1 MRWAIGISIALHLL
15 MLTLVFRGSHI
26 DKKAYPPVMMVHL
39 SSPPPLLGVQNPA
52 VEQAAPVVSQQKK
65 VTPIKKE
72 ETHVAEV
79 NPQKRPK
86 RPEQKPPPSN
96 EEQTKVS
103 TSESKSKGLP
113 EGVQLGSEF
122 GFAQL
127 DATGFD
133 SPIYLNVLFLKIR
146 NAWENP
152 YEGPNKI
159 QCTIYFVI
167 SRDGKIIDS
176 FVEKSSG
183 IEAFDQSVLRAVLN
197 CNPPPL
203 PPQFG
208 SDELGVHLG
217 VQCLPGM

>member
-26 DKKAYPPVMMVHL
+26 DKKAYPPVINVHL
-39 SSPPPLLGVQNPA
+39 IPSSPPLLGVQNPA
-52 VEQAAPVVSQQKK
+52 VEQSTPTPKQQKK
-65 VTPIKKE
+65 IAPPKE
-72 ETHVAEV
+72 ETRVAEV

-86 RPEQKPPPSN
+86 RSEPKPSPPK
-96 EEQTKVS
+96 EETAKVS
-103 TSESKSKGLP
+103 STESKSKGLP

-133 SPIYLNVLFLKIR
+133 SPIYLNVLFGKIR

-152 YEGPNKI
+152 YEGANKI

-167 SRDGKIIDS
+167 SRDGKITDS
-176 FVEKSSG
+176 AVEKSSG
-183 IEAFDQSVLRAVLN
+183 IEAYDQAAQRAVLGS
-197 CNPPPL
+197 NPPPL
-203 PPQFG
+203 PGQFG
-208 SDELGVHLG
+208 SDELGIHLEF
-217 VQCLPGM
+217 QYLPNM